1 MSEQLR
7 RLFGWQPPSPAW
19 GSAIIAGLGCALPL
33 SLGLVSSHP
42 GFLWAAVG
50 AFQAAR
56 ANPLH
61 RFGMPRMLLLIF
73 LGACGAGLGYWVAQ
87 DHLLSLAVFA
97 AMGFFLAW
105 LQRFGVEAAKL
116 GLGVAV
122 CLCLGQAQ
130 QQSGELNNP
139 YAVAA
144 LFSLGGLWVALLA
157 FGLRGAHGLRTWPYI
172 PRLRNLLKVL
182 RRHARR
188 LPQQAWRLHALSC
201 TLALGLAGLAVTLT
215 DLSHGYWLSLIVLAT
230 LQLNLYGDWRRSLW
244 TCVASLTTAIL
255 MILFGSSLQSPALM
269 AAVVL
274 PLIMLTR
281 SIQANNYRLYM
292 LQSIACCVLLAE
304 SLAGDWYLL
313 EPRLLNALIGFG
325 LAVTVLLLTEGGRH
339 WLLHGAPRSSSPTPN
354 ETTRSD

>member
-1 MSEQLR
+1 MKEQLR

-33 SLGLVSSHP
+33 SLGLVSGHS

-61 RFGMPRMLLLIF
+61 RFGMPRMMLLIV
-73 LGACGAGLGYWVAQ
+73 LGACGSGLGFWVAQ
-87 DHLLSLAVFA
+87 NHWLSLLAFA

-130 QQSGELNNP
+130 QQAGDLNNP

-144 LFSLGGLWVALLA
+144 LFSFGGLWVALLA
-157 FGLRGAHGLRTWPYI
+157 FGLRGGHGLRTWPYM
-172 PRLRNLLKVL
+172 PRLGNLLKVL

-188 LPQQAWRLHALSC
+188 LPQQQWRLHAVSC
-201 TLALGLAGLAVTLT
+201 TLALGIGGLLVTLSNLT
-215 DLSHGYWLSLIVLAT
+215 HGYWLTLTLLAT
-230 LQLNLYGDWRRSLW
+230 LQLNLKGDLKRGLW
-244 TCVASLTTAIL
+244 TCLASLITATL
-255 MILFGSSLQSPALM
+255 LILFGHSLQSPALM
-269 AAVVL
+269 AAIVL

-281 SIQANNYRLYM
+281 SIQANNYRLFM

-304 SLAGDWYLL
+304 SLSGDWYTL
-313 EPRLLNALIGFG
+313 EPRLLNSLIGFG
-325 LAVTVLLLTEGGRH
+325 LALLVLLLSQAVRH
-339 WLLHGAPRSSSPTPN
+339 WLPLGSPGSQ
-354 ETTRSD
+354 RAK

>member
-1 MSEQLR
+1 MSERLR

-33 SLGLVSSHP
+33 SLGLVSGHS

-61 RFGMPRMLLLIF
+61 RFGMPRMMLLIL
-73 LGACGAGLGYWVAQ
+73 LGACGSGLGFWVAQ
-87 DHLLSLAVFA
+87 NHVLSLAVFA

-130 QQSGELNNP
+130 QQTGDLNNP
-139 YAVAA
+139 YAVAM

-157 FGLRGAHGLRTWPYI
+157 FGLRGAHALRTWPYM
-172 PRLRNLLKVL
+172 PRLGNLLKVL

-188 LPQQAWRLHALSC
+188 LPQRQWRLHATCC
-201 TLALGLAGLAVTLT
+201 TLALGLAGLMVTLT
-215 DLSHGYWLSLIVLAT
+215 GLSHGYWLSLMVLAT
-230 LQLNLYGDWRRSLW
+230 LQLNLHGDIRRSLW
-244 TCVASLTTAIL
+244 TCAASLMTAIL
-255 MILFGSSLQSPALM
+255 MILFGSSLQNPALM

-281 SIQANNYRLYM
+281 SIQANSYRLFM

-304 SLAGDWYLL
+304 SLSGDWYSL
-313 EPRLLNALIGFG
+313 EPRLLNALIGFA
-325 LAVTVLLLTEGGRH
+325 LALLVLLLGEGLRH
-339 WLLHGAPRSSSPTPN
+339 WLLSASARARKVRTQTP
-354 ETTRSD
+354 